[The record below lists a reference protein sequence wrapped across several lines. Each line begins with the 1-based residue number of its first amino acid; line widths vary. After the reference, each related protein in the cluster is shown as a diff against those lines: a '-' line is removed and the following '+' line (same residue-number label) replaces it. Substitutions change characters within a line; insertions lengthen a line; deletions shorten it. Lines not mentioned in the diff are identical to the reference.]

1 LTRVRLTRKFAE
13 RIDGVDLS
21 DRRVGEVIDMSPA
34 EARLLLAEQWA
45 ELAEPQ
51 PSKDAEPSP
60 APAGHEVIGDFPLT
74 IRVPLAE
81 PESS

>member
-1 LTRVRLTRKFAE
+1 LTRVRLTRKLAE

-21 DRRVGEVIDMSPA
+21 ERRVGEVIDVSPG

-45 ELAEPQ
+45 ELAGPQ
-51 PSKDAEPSP
+51 PSESADTSA
-60 APAGHEVIGDFPLT
+60 APAGHEVIGDFPVT
-74 IRVPLAE
+74 ICIPLAE

>member
-1 LTRVRLTRKFAE
+1 LTRVRLTRKLAE

-21 DRRVGEVIDMSPA
+21 DRRVGETIDVLPA

-51 PSKDAEPSP
+51 PSEDAGAS
-60 APAGHEVIGDFPLT
+60 ATAAVHEVIGDFK
-74 IRVPLAE
+74 
-81 PESS
+81 

>member
-1 LTRVRLTRKFAE
+1 LIRVRLTRKLAE
-13 RIDGVDLS
+13 CIDGVDLS
-21 DRRVGEVIDMSPA
+21 DRRVGEIIDVSPA

-51 PSKDAEPSP
+51 PSE
-60 APAGHEVIGDFPLT
+60 AGESAASAVHEVIGDFPVT
-74 IRVPLAE
+74 IRIPLAE